1 MTNSSLVPGIVRAAW
16 DGMLDVEIRV
26 MGYLSAATSGGS
38 ILLFIVLNV
47 DEGPCWSQLSVGS
60 IKEVSIIFKNKE
72 LNMHTVFLGCTMSR
86 FQLG

>member
-1 MTNSSLVPGIVRAAW
+1 
-16 DGMLDVEIRV
+16 MLDVEIRV